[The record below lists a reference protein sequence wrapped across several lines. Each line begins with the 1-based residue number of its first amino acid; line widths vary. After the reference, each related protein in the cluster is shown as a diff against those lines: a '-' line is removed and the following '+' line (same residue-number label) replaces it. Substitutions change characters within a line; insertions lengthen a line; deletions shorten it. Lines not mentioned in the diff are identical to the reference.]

1 MISFLLTCTAMVSA
15 KCLSAL
21 LNNVGRSHALGLL
34 LGITEESLAAIE
46 SYYENE
52 GDKICHVVTLW
63 LMRDPD
69 DPVTQLRDA
78 LNALE
83 KQEIAQTLV
92 LLTSLGKLLL

>member
-1 MISFLLTCTAMVSA
+1 MVSME
-15 KCLSAL
+15 CLSAL
-21 LNNVGRSHALGLL
+21 LKNIGDVYELGLL
-34 LGITEESLAAIE
+34 LGVSKETLAAIE

-52 GDKICHVVTLW
+52 GDKIRHVVTLW

-92 LLTSLGKLLL
+92 LLTSLGE